1 MPRAYDGGGET
12 NFFDYSQALAFEKSL
27 AGLSPAQLSS
37 ALAAAKAGATAAQ
50 AGRDSLASP
59 RDIARAMFQQG
70 VKGTGF
76 LQSAPSRKD
85 FWLLMLNQM
94 MREDVNTQPVTYYDI
109 GSGGTMGFNNGVT
122 PLAGYGVALDTFPN
136 FEAVPCISLLQ
147 DKVQNIL
154 VTTGALPPN
163 TIANNTQ
170 GTSHVLKVAYNAATP
185 ILEVYNDGVLQFTY
199 NTLLNPAEVNFGISG
214 STGAVVQNTTIQSY
228 VVKNYA
234 GTITYFSNNFVTSN
248 PLTNGNWNFYGAV
261 GNQAPSYEAGDFY
274 MLKTGRGNA
283 IMMLVSQNVSIPLTN
298 WSIELT
304 YQTWPQGGADGIVA
318 LFLKAI
324 PLPV

>member
-27 AGLSPAQLSS
+27 AGLPPAQLAS

-50 AGRDSLASP
+50 AARDSLASP
-59 RDIARAMFQQG
+59 RDIAQAVFQQG
-70 VKGTGF
+70 VRGAGF
-76 LQSAPSRKD
+76 LQSAPSRRD

-94 MREDVNTQPVTYYDI
+94 MREDVSAKPVTYYDI
-109 GSGGTMGFNNGVT
+109 GGGGSLGFNGVA
-122 PLAGYGVALDTFPN
+122 PVAGYGVSLDTYPN
-136 FEAVPCISLLQ
+136 YEAVPSINLVKDLIS
-147 DKVQNIL
+147 NIL
-154 VTTGALPPN
+154 AGSAVLPPN
-163 TIANNTQ
+163 TIADNAQ

-199 NTLLNPAEVNFGISG
+199 TTLLNPAEVNFGISG
-214 STGAVVQNTTIQSY
+214 STGGAQQNTTIQSY

-248 PLTNGNWNFYGAV
+248 PLTNGNWNFYGGV
-261 GNQAPSYEAGDFY
+261 GNQAPSYESGDFY
-274 MLKTGRGNA
+274 MLKTGRANSV
-283 IMMLVSQNVSIPLTN
+283 MMLVSQNVSIPLTN

-324 PLPV
+324 PVPV

>member
-27 AGLSPAQLSS
+27 AS
-37 ALAAAKAGATAAQ
+37 ALASAKAGATAAQ
-50 AGRDSLASP
+50 AARDSLASP
-59 RDIARAMFQQG
+59 RDIAQAVFQQG
-70 VKGTGF
+70 VRGAGF
-76 LQSAPSRKD
+76 LQSAPSRRD

-94 MREDVNTQPVTYYDI
+94 MREDVSAEPITYYDI
-109 GSGGTMGFNNGVT
+109 GTGGTLGFNNGVT

-136 FEAVPCISLLQ
+136 FEAVPSINLLEGTAS
-147 DKVQNIL
+147 NIL
-154 VTTGALPPN
+154 AGSGVLLPAV
-163 TIANNTQ
+163 IANDTQ
-170 GTSHVLKVAYNAATP
+170 GTSHVLKVSYNAATP

-214 STGAVVQNTTIQSY
+214 STGGSTQNTTIQSY

-234 GTITYFSNNFVTSN
+234 ETITYFSNNFVTSN
-248 PLTNGNWNFYGAV
+248 PLTNGNWNFYGGV

-274 MLKTGRGNA
+274 ILKTGRNNA

-324 PLPV
+324 PVPV